1 MKQIILQPQTRKKY
15 RRYLSIALFL
25 SLLGILLLYLWQI
38 NYQLPENI
46 ILYQN
51 RMEQIDLNLPLVGEI
66 TTNHEEI
73 TVNGQSSEEA
83 AVVSF
88 SLDERISL
96 TAKQVGNYQADLK
109 LFGVIPYRK
118 LELNVVKEQKVMP
131 AGNAV
136 GIYLE
141 SKGIMVLGTAEIR
154 GRDGFIY
161 HPAQDILQ
169 EGDYLLKVN
178 GQTAQSIKQVSAL
191 LQENRDKEVKLDLQR
206 GNNQIQ
212 VKVTPVY
219 TEEGIYQLGIWLRE
233 DTEGIG
239 TMTCITEDNHFV
251 ALGHGITDV
260 DTGEMIRIQQGGLY
274 PASIRQIIAGK
285 KGNPG
290 ELFGSVLLSEKQ
302 KIGEVKSN
310 NLWGIS
316 GEIAQTEYQ
325 YQEEQGIPIALKQE
339 IQTGRAAIRCQIDEE
354 VREYEI
360 EIEDIAINAKDL
372 KGLVLRVTDQ
382 ELLEKTGGIVQGLSG
397 SPIIQN
403 GKLIG
408 AVTHVFV
415 NDPSHGYG
423 IFIEHM
429 LAE

>member
-1 MKQIILQPQTRKKY
+1 MKQIILQPQERKQY
-15 RRYLSIALFL
+15 RKYLSIALL
-25 SLLGILLLYLWQI
+25 ISILGMLMLYLWQI
-38 NYQLPENI
+38 NRHLPENL
-46 ILYQN
+46 ILYEN
-51 RMEQIDLNLPLVGEI
+51 RMEQIDLHLPLVGEI
-66 TTNHEEI
+66 AADHQAI
-73 TVNGQSSEEA
+73 DINGQGSEEA
-83 AVVSF
+83 AAVSF
-88 SLDERISL
+88 SLDQKLSL
-96 TAKQVGNYQADLK
+96 TAKQVGSYQADLK

-131 AGNAV
+131 TGNAV

-154 GRDGFIY
+154 GQDGFIY

-178 GQTAQSIKQVSAL
+178 GQKAQSIKQVSAL
-191 LQENRDKEVKLDLQR
+191 LQKNREEEVRLDLQR
-206 GNNQIQ
+206 GKHQIQ
-212 VKVTPVY
+212 VKVEPVY

-239 TMTCITEDNHFV
+239 TMTCVTEENHFV

-260 DTGEMIRIQQGGLY
+260 DTGEMIRLQQGGLY
-274 PASIRQIIAGK
+274 PASIQQIIVGK
-285 KGNPG
+285 KGTPG
-290 ELFGSVLLSEKQ
+290 ELFGSVLLAEQQ
-302 KIGEVKSN
+302 KIGDVKAN

-316 GEIAQTEYQ
+316 GKITQAEYQ
-325 YQEEQGIPIALKQE
+325 YQEERGIPIALKQE
-339 IQTGRAAIRCQIDEE
+339 IQTGEATIRCQIDEE

-360 EIEDIAINAKDL
+360 EIEKIALNAKDL

-382 ELLEKTGGIVQGLSG
+382 ELLDKTGGIVQGLSG

-423 IFIEHM
+423 IFIENM

>member
-1 MKQIILQPQTRKKY
+1 MKQIILQPQERKQY
-15 RRYLSIALFL
+15 RKYLSIALL
-25 SLLGILLLYLWQI
+25 ISLLGMLLLYLWQI
-38 NYQLPENI
+38 NRQLPQNI
-46 ILYQN
+46 ILYEN
-51 RMEQIDLNLPLVGEI
+51 RMEQIDLHLPLVGEI
-66 TTNHEEI
+66 AAGHKGI
-73 TVNGQSSEEA
+73 AVNGQSSEEA

-88 SLDERISL
+88 SLDQQISL
-96 TAKQVGNYQADLK
+96 TAKQVGSYQADLK

-131 AGNAV
+131 TGNAV

-154 GRDGFIY
+154 GQDGFIY

-178 GQTAQSIKQVSAL
+178 GHKAQSIKQVSAL
-191 LQENRDKEVKLDLQR
+191 LQENREEEVKLDLQR

-212 VKVTPVY
+212 VKVEPVY

-239 TMTCITEDNHFV
+239 TMTCVTEDNHFV

-260 DTGEMIRIQQGGLY
+260 DTGEMIRLQQGGLY
-274 PASIRQIIAGK
+274 PASIQQIIAGK
-285 KGNPG
+285 KGTPG

-302 KIGEVKSN
+302 KIGDVKAN

-316 GEIAQTEYQ
+316 GEIAQNEYR

-339 IQTGRAAIRCQIDEE
+339 IQTGEATIRCQIDEE

-360 EIEDIAINAKDL
+360 EIEEIDINAKDL

-382 ELLEKTGGIVQGLSG
+382 ELLDKTGGIVQGLSG

>member
-1 MKQIILQPQTRKKY
+1 MKQVILQMQQRKRY
-15 RRYLSIALFL
+15 RRALIAALFI
-25 SLLGILLLYLWQI
+25 SLLGMAALYLWQI
-38 NYQLPENI
+38 NRQLPKNI

-51 RMEQIDLNLPLVGEI
+51 RMERIDLNLPLMGEI
-66 TTNHEEI
+66 SSEGGNI
-73 TVNGQSSEEA
+73 AVNGKTEKKA
-83 AVVSF
+83 AAVSF
-88 SLDERISL
+88 SLDQQLSL
-96 TAKQVGNYQADLK
+96 KANQVGSYQADLK

-154 GRDGFIY
+154 GQDGFLY
-161 HPAQDILQ
+161 HPSQDILQ
-169 EGDYLLKVN
+169 EGDYLLSVN
-178 GQTAQSIKQVSAL
+178 GTAVRSIRQVSAM
-191 LQENRDKEVKLDLQR
+191 LQENREKPVNLGLQR
-206 GNNQIQ
+206 GNNRIE
-212 VKVTPVY
+212 VKVEPVY
-219 TEEGIYQLGIWLRE
+219 TDEGTYQLGIWLRE

-260 DTGEMIRIQQGGLY
+260 DTGKLIRLQQGGLY

-285 KGNPG
+285 KGTPG
-290 ELFGSVLLSEKQ
+290 ELFGSVLLSENQ
-302 KIGEVKSN
+302 KIGNVKAN

-316 GEIAQTEYQ
+316 GEIEQEEYQ
-325 YQEEQGIPIALKQE
+325 YQPGQGIPIALKQE
-339 IQTGRAAIRCQIDEE
+339 IKTGPATIRCQIDDE
-354 VREYEI
+354 VREYDI
-360 EIEDIAINAKDL
+360 EIEEIEINAKDL
-372 KGLVLRVTDQ
+372 KGLVLRVTDS

-403 GKLIG
+403 GKMIG

-423 IFIEHM
+423 IFIENM